1 MYTLVKALYLLFNI
15 IEIALVIRAVL
26 SWIPNISRENP
37 LIVLISQV
45 TEPLLSPVRALVE
58 KSSFGRNSMID
69 ISPLI
74 VFLILEVLKRMLIG
88 LLL

>member
-1 MYTLVKALYLLFNI
+1 MYTLIRALDLLLYV

-26 SWIPNISRENP
+26 SWIPNISRDNP
-37 LIVLISQV
+37 LIVILNQV
-45 TEPLLSPVRALVE
+45 TEPILTPVRAMVE

-74 VFLILEVLKRMLIG
+74 VFLIIEVVRRVLMG
-88 LLL
+88 LL

>member
-1 MYTLVKALYLLFNI
+1 MYTLIRALDLLLYV

-26 SWIPNISRENP
+26 SWIPNISRDNP
-37 LIVLISQV
+37 LIVILNQV
-45 TEPLLSPVRALVE
+45 TEPVLSPVRAMVE

-74 VFLILEVLKRMLIG
+74 VFLIIEVARRMLMG
-88 LLL
+88 LL

>member
-1 MYTLVKALYLLFNI
+1 MYTLIKALDVLLYI

-37 LIVLISQV
+37 LIVLISRI
-45 TEPLLSPVRALVE
+45 TEPVLSPVRALIE

-74 VFLILEVLKRMLIG
+74 VFLIIEVVRRMLMG
-88 LLL
+88 FL

>member
-1 MYTLVKALYLLFNI
+1 MYILIRALDLLLQI

-26 SWIPNISRENP
+26 SWIPSISRDNP
-37 LIVLISQV
+37 FIVLIRQI
-45 TEPLLSPVRALVE
+45 TEPILRPVRAMVE

-74 VFLILEVLKRMLIG
+74 VFLIIEVLRRVLRG
-88 LLL
+88 WL